1 MNNISLGSFS
11 AQIGFNRS
19 GYYESLSFSVPF
31 TVINQLKDSLELINT
46 KATHISVLPQ
56 SANQQK
62 NVTANFV
69 LVFFSRGCCS
79 SYDFVT

>member
-1 MNNISLGSFS
+1 MNNISLRSFS

-46 KATHISVLPQ
+46 KANHILVLPQ

-62 NVTANFV
+62 NVTANLFSS
-69 LVFFSRGCCS
+69 FFRKGVVARTIS
-79 SYDFVT
+79 